1 MHQIALYII
10 TQMVLQLGFGG
21 LLTTKCVS
29 LDNQSWR
36 TRPTHTDVNPH
47 ELDYYP
53 FLGSTGKFDGSCNN
67 TEDPFCRISIPDKT
81 ENSNLKLF
89 NMVKIINESKTF
101 VDKPKIALIVSRH
114 QC

>member
-1 MHQIALYII
+1 M
-10 TQMVLQLGFGG
+10 
-21 LLTTKCVS
+21 
-29 LDNQSWR
+29 
-36 TRPTHTDVNPH
+36 NPH

-89 NMVKIINESKTF
+89 NQYGKNNK
-101 VDKPKIALIVSRH
+101 
-114 QC
+114 